1 MVDAQRDNKNTSK
14 SKVNLINIHHAYY
27 GNIMAW
33 CSLADSKVI
42 RIDYM
47 DEFCMKNRGISIIK
61 QIPQLT
67 NVHQL
72 LSNKISKTLTYFG
85 YEE

>member
-1 MVDAQRDNKNTSK
+1 MSVLDGQRDNKNTSK
-14 SKVNLINIHHAYY
+14 NKVNLININHAYY

-42 RIDYM
+42 RIDYT
-47 DEFCMKNRGISIIK
+47 DEFCMKNRGISVIK
-61 QIPQLT
+61 QIPELA

-72 LSNKISKTLTYFG
+72 LSDKISQTLTYFG
-85 YEE
+85 Y